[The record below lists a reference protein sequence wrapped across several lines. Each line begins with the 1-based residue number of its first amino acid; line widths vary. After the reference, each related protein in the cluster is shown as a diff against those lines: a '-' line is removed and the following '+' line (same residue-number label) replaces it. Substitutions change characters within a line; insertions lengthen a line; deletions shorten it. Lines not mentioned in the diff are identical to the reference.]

1 MNEYDSSRIL
11 DLTQKINYL
20 PTKNIEEANCFI
32 LNTCHIREKATEK
45 VYHEIGRVKKE
56 FKNKRKPITIITGCV
71 AQAEGD
77 ILLKKEKYIDAVI
90 GPQSYQEINKTILDF
105 ENKNKQINLTDFEV
119 IEKFDQLNIIKN
131 SNNNISSYL
140 TIQEGCD
147 KFCKFCVVPY
157 TRGAEFSRSTEE
169 ILLEANQ
176 LINNGVKEIILLGQN
191 VNAYNYKNKKLSDLL
206 YELDKIKNLERI
218 RYTTSHPK
226 DLTDDLIEAHK
237 KCKKLMPILH
247 LPVQSGSSKIL
258 KTMNRNHSVEEYLLK
273 IKKLKEKNPL
283 IEFSS
288 DFIIAYPGETQEDFE
303 DSIFLMKKVK
313 FINSYS
319 FIFSPRPGTPAAN
332 LKMINSKIAKNRL
345 FTFQKVANEIKK
357 KYRNKLINTTAKV
370 LFENKTKDEMGY
382 FGRDEYFNSVIVNRN
397 NENLIGKIKKVKINQ
412 CNQNTLFGDILSDT
426 SHKEFAA

>member
-1 MNEYDSSRIL
+1 ME
-11 DLTQKINYL
+11 NYL
-20 PTKNIEEANCFI
+20 W
-32 LNTCHIREKATEK
+32 
-45 VYHEIGRVKKE
+45 GRGLV
-56 FKNKRKPITIITGCV
+56 
-71 AQAEGD
+71 
-77 ILLKKEKYIDAVI
+77 L
-90 GPQSYQEINKTILDF
+90 EINIFYDL
-105 ENKNKQINLTDFEV
+105 
-119 IEKFDQLNIIKN
+119 
-131 SNNNISSYL
+131 
-140 TIQEGCD
+140 
-147 KFCKFCVVPY
+147 
-157 TRGAEFSRSTEE
+157 
-169 ILLEANQ
+169 ANQ